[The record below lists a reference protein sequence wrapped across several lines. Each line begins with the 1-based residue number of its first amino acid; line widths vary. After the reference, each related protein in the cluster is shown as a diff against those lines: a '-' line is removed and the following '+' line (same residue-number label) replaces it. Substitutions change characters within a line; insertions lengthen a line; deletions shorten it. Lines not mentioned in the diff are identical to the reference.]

1 MGGMVELRLQLLG
14 EFRAMDGE
22 RPIDGFATDKVRA
35 LLAYLAA
42 ESGRAHT
49 RTALATLL
57 WSEWEEGAALAN
69 LRKTLFRLRQAL
81 AEAGAGAA
89 DRYLTITRGE
99 AQFHAGIST
108 VDLQQFEQ
116 WARSEDPTQ
125 WAAAAALYRGDLLE
139 GLALSGAP
147 VFEEWLTVR
156 REQLH
161 QQALSV
167 LARLA
172 DHYLA
177 LGQTEQ
183 VQQYAARQLA
193 LEPWRETA
201 HRQLMRAYAA
211 AGQRAQALAQYTQCQ
226 AILAEELGVE
236 PSGETKALAAGI
248 RQDRSPAARLRHF
261 PPAPSAFIGR
271 DKDVDLIATRLA
283 HPQTRLI
290 TITGTGGM
298 GKTRLAMAAAAR
310 WVAQVNNGEAYF
322 VPLSAVTTQQLLW
335 QTLGQQLG
343 VPVGK
348 HGLSEADVLARLQ
361 SQLEDDGNNEDDSLF
376 FYLQSPPL
384 LLVLDNYEQLL
395 PDTRTIERILQQA
408 PQTRLLVTSR
418 LPLNLRGE
426 WRLPLVGLLVPPP
439 HISVDEMTA
448 YPSVQLLVSAAQQTR
463 PSFQLDEGNAA
474 AIGDICRLLAG
485 MPLALEIAAS
495 WLQLYSADQ
504 LAAQIAAGVE
514 SLVATKRDIPERH
527 RSLRVIFEHAWLLL
541 PADARAAFSEMTCF
555 QESFTLEA
563 AQAITTASV
572 PSVTVLLDHALLQR
586 LENGCFSLH
595 PVLRQFAR
603 AYLADDPALAQR
615 HAAWYLSLAAAQPFG
630 AAAAAAVSRI
640 QADLDNIRAA
650 WQWAVFHQAA
660 DLLAQSLSH
669 LIEFYQF
676 TGLYR
681 EGYEAVTLALAHV
694 PAPLSLVNQMRLAQV
709 VFCEKLGDVEV
720 AIGLAQ
726 QVIDTGDGDWRV
738 PAFIALGR
746 LHEMRGEY
754 EETVAVL
761 EQALQVVQDTS
772 TDMARIWSILGS
784 IHRHRGDME
793 QSVKAHQQALQIN
806 RALDR
811 EMQVAE
817 NHASLSLVYKDT
829 GAYTEGIAHI
839 QEALAIAQRLN
850 HRENIGRFTQNQG
863 LLHWQQDELDKARDC
878 YQRALKIAEE
888 LNHKRGMAM
897 CTGGLGVIARRHHQ
911 FDLALEHYRRA
922 LKLAE
927 ELGDKSMQA
936 TWLGN
941 TGNVHMEMGQYR
953 RAVAYYQRAID
964 LDRAAGAMSSVARHL
979 GNMGDTLK
987 YQTRFAEALP
997 LFEEAIPYLRQAGAQ
1012 YYLCWVLVSYAECL
1026 FALDRYAEAQQAN
1039 DEGGQLAAEVGRA
1052 LYYAMSEL
1060 LAARLLA
1067 VAGNLAQ
1074 AQARLLQLDITVIEA
1089 VAQAELK
1096 AETSYALWE
1105 VTGDAADYQAAQAQ
1119 FTHLYEQTKF
1129 ARYRRRLAQM
1139 GWQRPRFL

>member
-1 MGGMVELRLQLLG
+1 MIALQLLG
-14 EFRAMDGE
+14 DFRVIAGD
-22 RPIDGFATDKVRA
+22 RPIEGFATDKVRA

-57 WSEWEEGAALAN
+57 WSEWDEAAALAN

-81 AEAGAGAA
+81 AETTEGSA
-89 DRYLTITRGE
+89 DRYLSITRGE
-99 AQFHAGIST
+99 VQFHAGSAA

-116 WARSEDPTQ
+116 AARSEDRAQLTV
-125 WAAAAALYRGDLLE
+125 AANLYTGELLA

-167 LARLA
+167 FDRLA

-211 AGQRAQALAQYTQCQ
+211 AGQRAQALAQYAHCQ
-226 AILAEELGVE
+226 AILADELGVE
-236 PSGETKALAAGI
+236 PSAETKALAAGI
-248 RQDRSPAARLRHF
+248 RKDRSPAARLHHF
-261 PPAPSAFIGR
+261 PPALTTFIGR
-271 DKDVDLIATRLA
+271 DNDVALITNRLT

-290 TITGTGGM
+290 TLTGTGGM
-298 GKTRLAMAAAAR
+298 GKTRLAMEAAAR
-310 WVAQVNNGEAYF
+310 WVAQVNMGEAYF
-322 VPLSAVTTQQLLW
+322 VPLSAVATQQLLW

-348 HGLSEADVLARLQ
+348 HGLSAADVLARLQ
-361 SQLEDDGNNEDDSLF
+361 SQFDDDDSDENESTL

-395 PDTRTIERILQQA
+395 PDTRAVEQILQQA

-426 WRLPLVGLLVPPP
+426 WRLPLVGLPVPPP
-439 HISVDEMTA
+439 DIPLTDLAA
-448 YPSVQLLVSAAQQTR
+448 YPSVQLLVSAAQQTW
-463 PSFQLDEGNAA
+463 PAFQLDERNAE
-474 AIGDICRLLAG
+474 AIGAICRLLAG

-504 LAAQIAAGVE
+504 LAAQIAAGGE
-514 SLVATKRDIPERH
+514 SLVATKQDVPERH

-541 PADARAAFSEMTCF
+541 PAAARAAFSEMTCF

-563 AQAITTASV
+563 AQAITTASIA
-572 PSVTVLLDHALLQR
+572 SVTVLLDHALLQR
-586 LENGCFSLH
+586 LENGRFSLH

-603 AYLADDPALAQR
+603 AYLADESALAQR
-615 HAAWYLSLAAAQPFG
+615 HAAWYLALVAAQPS
-630 AAAAAAVSRI
+630 AAAAAVVRI

-650 WQWAVFHQAA
+650 WQWAVEQQAA
-660 DLLAQSLSH
+660 DLLAPALAH

-676 TGLYR
+676 KGLYR

-694 PAPLSLVNQMRLAQV
+694 RAPLSLVNQMRLAQV
-709 VFCEKLGDVEV
+709 VFCEKLGDLET
-720 AIGLAQ
+720 AIGLAR
-726 QVIDTGDGDWRV
+726 QVIGTGDGSV

-746 LHEMRGEY
+746 LHELRGEY
-754 EETVAVL
+754 EESVAAL
-761 EQALQVVQDTS
+761 EQALQVVQDDS
-772 TDMARIWSILGS
+772 ADMAHIWSILGS
-784 IHRHRGDME
+784 VHRSRGAVEACVQAQE
-793 QSVKAHQQALQIN
+793 QSLRIN
-806 RALDR
+806 RALGQ

-817 NHASLSLVYKDT
+817 NHAYLSLIYKDT
-829 GAYTEGIAHI
+829 GAYTEAIAHI

-863 LLHWQQDELDKARDC
+863 LLHWQQDELDKAHGC
-878 YQRALKIAEE
+878 YQRALQIAEE

-897 CTGGLGVIARRHHQ
+897 CTGGLGVIARRRHR
-911 FDLALEHYRRA
+911 FDEALEYYRRA

-936 TWLGN
+936 TLLGN

-953 RAVAYYQRAID
+953 RAAAYYERAMA
-964 LDRAAGAMSSVARHL
+964 LDRAAGAMAGVARHL

-987 YQTRFAEALP
+987 YQARYAEALP
-997 LFEEAIPYLRQAGAQ
+997 LFAEAIPHLRQAGAH

-1026 FALDRYAEAQQAN
+1026 FALSRYQEAQQAN
-1039 DEGGQLAAEVGRA
+1039 EEGGQLAAEIGRS
-1052 LYYAMSEL
+1052 LYHAMSEL

-1067 VAGNLAQ
+1067 AGGDLEQ
-1074 AQARLLQLDITVIEA
+1074 AQARLLQLQTNNFEA
-1089 VAQAELK
+1089 EIQVELQAEIG
-1096 AETSYALWE
+1096 YALWE
-1105 VTGDAADYQAAQAQ
+1105 ITGDAVAYQAAQAQ
-1119 FTHLYEQTKF
+1119 FARLYEETKI
-1129 ARYRRRLAQM
+1129 ARHKARLAQM
-1139 GWQRPRFL
+1139 GLQRPRFL

>member
-1 MGGMVELRLQLLG
+1 MITLQLLG
-14 EFRAMDGE
+14 DFHAMDGD
-22 RPIDGFATDKVRA
+22 RPIEGFATDKVRA

-42 ESGRAHT
+42 ESGQAHT

-57 WSEWEEGAALAN
+57 WSEWDEAAALAN

-81 AEAGAGAA
+81 EEGTAGTA
-89 DRYLTITRGE
+89 DRYLTVTRAE
-99 AQFHAGIST
+99 VQFHAGSAAI
-108 VDLQQFEQ
+108 DLQQFEQ
-116 WARSEDPTQ
+116 AARSEDPAQ
-125 WAAAAALYRGDLLE
+125 LAAAAALYRGELLA
-139 GLALSGAP
+139 GLGLSGAP

-177 LGQTEQ
+177 LGQIEE
-183 VQQYAARQLA
+183 VQQYAGRQLA

-211 AGQRAQALAQYTQCQ
+211 AGQRAQALAQYAQCQ
-226 AILAEELGVE
+226 AVLVEELGVE
-236 PSGETKALAAGI
+236 PSGETKALAATI

-261 PPAPSAFIGR
+261 PPAPTAFIGR
-271 DKDVDLIATRLA
+271 DDDVALIVSRLS

-310 WVAQVNNGEAYF
+310 WVAQVSAGEAYF

-343 VPVGK
+343 VTVGR
-348 HGLSEADVLARLQ
+348 HGLSAADVLARLQ
-361 SQLEDDGNNEDDSLF
+361 AQLDFDGDDDGDSTF
-376 FYLQSPPL
+376 FHLQSPPL

-395 PDTRTIERILQQA
+395 PDTRAVEQILQQA

-426 WRLPLVGLLVPPP
+426 WRLPLVGLPTPPP
-439 HISVDEMTA
+439 DLSAGEMAA

-463 PSFQLDEGNAA
+463 PAFQLDERNAA
-474 AIGDICRLLAG
+474 PVGDICRLLAG

-514 SLVATKRDIPERH
+514 LLVATRRDMPERH
-527 RSLRVIFEHAWLLL
+527 RSLRVIFDHAWSLL

-563 AQAITTASV
+563 AQAVTTASV
-572 PSVTVLLDHALLQR
+572 ASVAVLLDHALLQR
-586 LENGCFSLH
+586 LENGRFSLH

-603 AYLADDPALAQR
+603 AYLADEPALAQR
-615 HAAWYLSLAAAQPFG
+615 HAAWYLALVAAQP
-630 AAAAAAVSRI
+630 AAATAAAVARI

-650 WQWAVFHQAA
+650 WQWAVGHQAA
-660 DLLAQSLSH
+660 SLLAPALPHLS
-669 LIEFYQF
+669 EFYQF
-676 TGLYR
+676 KGLYR
-681 EGYEAVTLALAHV
+681 EGYEAATLALAHV
-694 PAPLSLVNQMRLAQV
+694 RAPLSLVNQMRLAQV
-709 VFCEKLGDVEV
+709 VFCEKLGDLET
-720 AIGLAQ
+720 AMGLAQ
-726 QVIDTGDGDWRV
+726 QVIDTGDEGWSV

-746 LHEMRGEY
+746 LHELRGEY
-754 EETVAVL
+754 EQSVAAL
-761 EQALQVVQDTS
+761 ERALQVVQDGS
-772 TDMARIWSILGS
+772 ADMAHIWGILGS
-784 IHRHRGDME
+784 VHRNRGAVE
-793 QSVKAHQQALQIN
+793 ACIRAQEQALRIN
-806 RALDR
+806 HVLGL
-811 EMQVAE
+811 EMQAAE
-817 NHASLSLVYKDT
+817 NHANLSLIYKDT
-829 GAYTEGIAHI
+829 GAYVEAIAHI
-839 QEALAIAQRLN
+839 QEALTIAQRLN

-863 LLHWQQDELDKARDC
+863 LLHWQQDELDKAHDC
-878 YQRALKIAEE
+878 YRRALQIAEE

-897 CTGGLGVIARRHHQ
+897 CTGGLGVLARRRYR
-911 FDLALEHYRRA
+911 FDEALEHYRRA

-936 TWLGN
+936 TLLGN

-953 RAVAYYQRAID
+953 RAAAYYERAMA
-964 LDRAAGAMSSVARHL
+964 LDRAAGAMAGVARHL

-987 YQTRFAEALP
+987 YQARYAEALP
-997 LFEEAIPYLRQAGAQ
+997 LFAEAIPHLRQAGAH

-1026 FALDRYAEAQQAN
+1026 FALGRYEEAQQAN
-1039 DEGGQLAAEVGRA
+1039 EEGGQLAAEIGRTQ
-1052 LYYAMSEL
+1052 YHAMSEL

-1067 VAGNLAQ
+1067 VGGALEQ
-1074 AQARLLQLDITVIEA
+1074 AQTRLLQLQASSFEAEIQADI
-1089 VAQAELK
+1089 QAEIG
-1096 AETSYALWE
+1096 YALWE
-1105 VTGDAADYQAAQAQ
+1105 ITGDAAAYQAAQAQ
-1119 FTHLYEQTKF
+1119 FARLYEEKKV
-1129 ARYRRRLAQM
+1129 ARHKARLAQM
-1139 GWQRPRFL
+1139 GLQRPRFL